1 MKSEIM
7 FIILLKF
14 SENPARAPELMAGH
28 KAWLDQGFADGVF
41 LMAGSIQPG
50 LGGTVI
56 ARGETQDAIEAR
68 VQGDP
73 FVRENVVA
81 AEVLTI
87 DPARVD
93 DRLAFLKD

>member
-1 MKSEIM
+1 M

-14 SENPARAPELMAGH
+14 SDNKAKAPDLMAGH
-28 KAWLDQGFADGVF
+28 KVWLDQGFADGVF

-50 LGGTVI
+50 RGGTVI
-56 ARGETQDAIEAR
+56 AHQATRDAIEAR
-68 VQGDP
+68 VQDDP
-73 FVRENVVA
+73 FVRENVVT
-81 AEVLTI
+81 AEILAI